1 MAYVLLLEELLPK
14 NSFLFSIQQETFFY
28 FYFFNL
34 IFPANIDLQGL
45 PLTAW
50 GWEEAF
56 PQAKSF
62 WSISFVGILA
72 ASSQEDCNHCQRHNT
87 RPKWPFKLTKC
98 DIPCVDRS
106 GDMGGDSQICFSA
119 DRQQF
124 LLLCCGGCSCEEHD
138 FGVVVGKVIRC
149 LNAWLPTWRNEMSW
163 SLLNHRVQF
172 RGWSLLNHRASWSLG
187 RALRVQHG
195 RSAAH
200 IPTFTHT
207 NQARL
212 GQGYGS
218 VPRAA
223 VGWLGQFP
231 GHHCPP
237 QPPWQIM
244 LYWISLLAAAS
255 GPRSIYWLC
264 QSG

>member
-1 MAYVLLLEELLPK
+1 MAYVLLLEDLLPK

-98 DIPCVDRS
+98 DIVCVHRS
-106 GDMGGDSQICFSA
+106 RDMGGDSQICFSA
-119 DRQQF
+119 ARQQF
-124 LLLCCGGCSCEEHD
+124 LLCCSGCSCGEHD
-138 FGVVVGKVIRC
+138 VGVAGGGKVIRC
-149 LNAWLPTWRNEMSW
+149 LK
-163 SLLNHRVQF
+163 
-172 RGWSLLNHRASWSLG
+172 
-187 RALRVQHG
+187 
-195 RSAAH
+195 
-200 IPTFTHT
+200 
-207 NQARL
+207 
-212 GQGYGS
+212 
-218 VPRAA
+218 
-223 VGWLGQFP
+223 
-231 GHHCPP
+231 
-237 QPPWQIM
+237 
-244 LYWISLLAAAS
+244 
-255 GPRSIYWLC
+255 
-264 QSG
+264 

>member
-34 IFPANIDLQGL
+34 IFPANMDLQGL

-50 GWEEAF
+50 GWEEAS

-87 RPKWPFKLTKC
+87 GPKWPFKLTKC
-98 DIPCVDRS
+98 DIPCVHRS
-106 GDMGGDSQICFSA
+106 GDKGGDSQICFSA
-119 DRQQF
+119 DRQNF
-124 LLLCCGGCSCEEHD
+124 LLCCGCSWLWCS
-138 FGVVVGKVIRC
+138 GGKVIRC
-149 LNAWLPTWRNEMSW
+149 LNSWLPAWGNEMSW
-163 SLLNHRVQF
+163 SSLSHRVQF
-172 RGWSLLNHRASWSLG
+172 RGRSLLNHGASWSLG
-187 RALRVQHG
+187 RALRAQHG
-195 RSAAH
+195 QSTAH

-207 NQARL
+207 ERPRL
-212 GQGYGS
+212 GQGDGS
-218 VPRAA
+218 VPLAA
-223 VGWLGQFP
+223 VGCLGWFP
-231 GHHCPP
+231 GHHCLP
-237 QPPWQIM
+237 QPPRQIM